1 MENAVNQRIREILKI
16 KKMTNRSLAKVLGMP
31 ETTLNSKLNGQ
42 NRIDMD
48 TFCVICDA
56 LPDISIEWLLTG
68 RGDMFRRNE
77 TTVNNAYAQNGAAS
91 VFGDAHNSDTKH
103 LMSQIDSLKEQVEEL
118 KRDKENLYKL
128 LFKE

>member
-1 MENAVNQRIREILKI
+1 
-16 KKMTNRSLAKVLGMP
+16 MTNRSFAKVLGMP

-48 TFCVICDA
+48 TFCVICNS

-77 TTVNNAYAQNGAAS
+77 TTVNNAYAHNGAAS
-91 VFGDAHNSDTKH
+91 VFGDANNNSDNKH